1 MVFTLVVEVVELFV
15 GPLEHQENLQEQ
27 VDQEVVE
34 LVEKVLL
41 ELQAHV
47 ILVVEVV
54 EVDLSQIQLV
64 VNQVVQVALE

>member
-1 MVFTLVVEVVELFV
+1 VVFTLVAEVVELFV

-54 EVDLSQIQLV
+54 EVDLFQIQLV
-64 VNQVVQVALE
+64 VNQVVQVVQE